1 MIGFEQDFIRAIRAI
16 ATKGLVDK
24 QGNVFKSSFTPVER
38 QQTVRFDMKASTDI
52 SSPETSAASHSLPAY
67 DLMGRRLLQ
76 PAAGQL
82 YIVKGKK
89 FFVK

>member
-1 MIGFEQDFIRAIRAI
+1 MAAAENGKLVLGRTYYYKA
-16 ATKGLVDK
+16 VDK

>member
-1 MIGFEQDFIRAIRAI
+1 
-16 ATKGLVDK
+16 
-24 QGNVFKSSFTPVER
+24 
-38 QQTVRFDMKASTDI
+38 MKASTDI

-89 FFVK
+89 FFVKSVNTLHRVKRKAFSL